1 MEDVRD
7 SVGQVS
13 KFVKAAREVARESG
27 RDTRP
32 RDDARDAVFEAALRN
47 KLGYGSHFQVWLP
60 PF

>member
-13 KFVKAAREVARESG
+13 KFVRAAREVARESG
-27 RDTRP
+27 RDARP
-32 RDDARDAVFEAALRN
+32 RDDARDTVFEAALRK
-47 KLGYGSHFQVWLP
+47 KLGCGSHFQVWLP